1 VSDEGRG
8 AFDAV
13 DASSGV
19 SEAQPHSTVT
29 RIADVVEIIDTVD
42 VVETVA
48 PDGTHERAIVAVEHT
63 EIETIDIETI
73 DIETVDVETIDIDE
87 VDRTLGELG
96 PGSSLE
102 SGRDVDEA
110 RVPTQGALPLDMR
123 TGDAGVDA
131 AVAQLA
137 ALDDRPVAEHAEVF
151 TAVHRAL
158 QDALVDLDR
167 S

>member
-1 VSDEGRG
+1 MSDEGRG
-8 AFDAV
+8 AFDEAG
-13 DASSGV
+13 ASSGV

-29 RIADVVEIIDTVD
+29 RIADLVEIIDTVD
-42 VVETVA
+42 VVGTVA
-48 PDGTHERAIVAVEHT
+48 PDGSLERAIVAVEHT
-63 EIETIDIETI
+63 EIETID
-73 DIETVDVETIDIDE
+73 VETIDIDE
-87 VDRTLGELG
+87 VERAIDERG
-96 PGSSLE
+96 PGSSRE
-102 SGRDVDEA
+102 SGPDMDEA
-110 RVPTQGALPLDMR
+110 HVPTQGALPLDMR